1 MKFKYLSI
9 PFLSSTLL
17 FSAYAS
23 IQSDLRNLIQ
33 ETTKQDVDV
42 YKVIKTSEGR
52 KNLITSLKKSYEVN
66 PDKTTKLLLDAWK
79 QSAEKGEI
87 DIEKINFPD
96 VGIYATG
103 NDPLKIE
110 LKVEYFDMEYQDLN
124 NFSINVKL
132 NYNFNWH
139 GNYSSNGFA
148 AKKGDK
154 HVFDLPLAI
163 KPSSKNQSKTI
174 SFITKTGE
182 GVDTEWIEFPVSLSW
197 SLQGK
202 INKVKEILR
211 KSFWKAMILEQIL
224 NTQLISLDTC
234 FS

>member
-124 NFSINVKL
+124 NFSINAKL
-132 NYNFNWH
+132 NY
-139 GNYSSNGFA
+139 
-148 AKKGDK
+148 
-154 HVFDLPLAI
+154 
-163 KPSSKNQSKTI
+163 
-174 SFITKTGE
+174 
-182 GVDTEWIEFPVSLSW
+182 
-197 SLQGK
+197 
-202 INKVKEILR
+202 
-211 KSFWKAMILEQIL
+211 
-224 NTQLISLDTC
+224 
-234 FS
+234 